1 MAFLKIQELE
11 KLRRF
16 FKMIIEVKSC
26 DEVVFNGDADEFL
39 FMQDNDTELELLL
52 DKLESKPYNSIVR
65 FEDLRIEKLL
75 DLLWD

>member
-16 FKMIIEVKSC
+16 FKMIIEVREC
-26 DEVVFNGDADEFL
+26 DEVVFNGEADDFL
-39 FMQDNDTELELLL
+39 FMQDNDIELENLL
-52 DKLESKPYNSIVR
+52 DNLDTMPYNSIIR

-75 DLLWD
+75 DLLWE

>member
-1 MAFLKIQELE
+1 M
-11 KLRRF
+11 
-16 FKMIIEVKSC
+16 MIEVREC

-39 FMQDNDTELELLL
+39 FMQDNDIELENLL

-75 DLLWD
+75 DLLWE

>member
-1 MAFLKIQELE
+1 MEE
-11 KLRRF
+11 TEVR
-16 FKMIIEVKSC
+16 IEVRIDGMLMFSGLAE
-26 DEVVFNGDADEFL
+26 DYL
-39 FMQDNDTELELLL
+39 FMNDNDTELELLL

>member
-1 MAFLKIQELE
+1 
-11 KLRRF
+11 
-16 FKMIIEVKSC
+16 MIIEVRK
-26 DEVVFNGDADEFL
+26 ENNTLFNGEADDFL
-39 FMQDNDTELELLL
+39 FMQDNDIELENLL

>member
-1 MAFLKIQELE
+1 
-11 KLRRF
+11 
-16 FKMIIEVKSC
+16 MIIEVREC
-26 DEVVFNGDADEFL
+26 DEVVFSGDANEFL
-39 FMQDNDTELELLL
+39 LMQDNDIELENLL